1 MIDVKV
7 VEVGPRDGL
16 QAVSEIM
23 STHDKI
29 EWIRAVYD
37 AGVRM
42 IQVGSFVPAKLMPQ
56 LADTPTLVDF
66 ARTLPGLTVSAL
78 VPNRKGA
85 ERAFAA
91 GVHHVS
97 VPVSVSEA
105 HSRANVKGGREEMIE
120 RVREICTLRDA
131 YPDTARPAV
140 MVGLSVAFGCTIQGT
155 VPETD
160 VERFAVAAAEAGA
173 DNVSLGDTTGFANPA
188 QVRRLHRIVYGA
200 IGERLNSMHFHNT
213 RGLGLANVLAA
224 LDCGIRK
231 FDASLAGLGGCPHA
245 PGATGNIVT
254 EDLVFMLESMGLRT
268 GIDID
273 KLVAAREILH
283 RALPRE
289 PLHGHIWRAGLPKS
303 FHATEAA

>member
-16 QAVSEIM
+16 QAIAKTMPTEL
-23 STHDKI
+23 KC
-29 EWIRAVYD
+29 EWIKATFD

-56 LADTPTLVDF
+56 LADTPEVVRF

-78 VPNRKGA
+78 VPNLKGA
-85 ERAFAA
+85 EIAFST

-105 HSRANVKGGREEMIE
+105 HSRANVRGGTAEMIE
-120 RVREICTLRDA
+120 RVRSICELRNR
-131 YPDTARPAV
+131 YPESQRPEV
-140 MVGLSVAFGCTIQGT
+140 MVGLSVAFGCTIQGD
-155 VPETD
+155 VPEAE
-160 VERFAVAAAEAGA
+160 VERLATAAVEAGA
-173 DNVSLGDTTGFANPA
+173 DYVSLGDTTGYANPT
-188 QVRRLHRIVYGA
+188 QVRRLHRIVHAA
-200 IGERLNSMHFHNT
+200 IGNRINSMHFHNT

-254 EDLVFMLESMGLRT
+254 EDLVFMLESMGFRT

-273 KLVAAREILH
+273 RLVAARDILH
-283 RALPRE
+283 RALPDE
-289 PLHGHIWRAGLPKS
+289 PLHGHISQAGLPKN
-303 FHATEAA
+303 FHREGA

>member
-1 MIDVKV
+1 MDVKV

-16 QAVSEIM
+16 QAIAETMPTNS
-23 STHDKI
+23 KL
-29 EWIRAVYD
+29 EWIQATYD

-56 LADTPTLVDF
+56 LADTPELVRF
-66 ARTLPGLTVSAL
+66 SRTLPGLKVSVL
-78 VPNRKGA
+78 VPNLKGA
-85 ERAFAA
+85 EIAFAT

-105 HSRANVKGGREEMIE
+105 HSQANVKGGTSAMIE
-120 RVREICTLRDA
+120 RVRSICKLRDS
-131 YPDTARPAV
+131 YPKGSRPEV
-140 MVGLSVAFGCTIQGT
+140 MVGLSVAFGCTIQGN
-155 VPETD
+155 VPVID
-160 VERFAVAAAEAGA
+160 VERLAIASAEAGA
-173 DNVSLGDTTGFANPA
+173 DHVSLGDTTGYANPA
-188 QVRRLHRIVYGA
+188 QVRRLHRLVDAA
-200 IGERLNSMHFHNT
+200 IGSKLNSMHFHNT

-254 EDLVFMLESMGLRT
+254 EDLVFMLESMGFHT

-273 KLVAAREILH
+273 RLVAARDILH
-283 RALPRE
+283 RALPLE
-289 PLHGHIWRAGLPKS
+289 ALHGHISKAGVPKT
-303 FHATEAA
+303 FHAEAV